1 MYKIA
6 GMAKPGIEE
15 KEIKELQINEDLVEA
30 FELYDLN
37 DLDTI
42 NELTEGIEQINE
54 LGKVYRH
61 IHVELEMAMGE
72 KNHSEHYNN
81 YPKVIEQIRTFLKNA
96 RTKIKTLRLREK
108 EIDEE
113 KRVLDKLSEEEKVL
127 KAKKESEGKMRD
139 SLRIEEQVFQDK
151 LRSEIENFEFEEIN
165 EIQETCNKFHIL
177 LEEYYNLLSRVKI
190 AFTDDYENEFKVV
203 FETTIAKIRD
213 QIKEGKLKIRE
224 LNSVIEANVSQGKTL
239 KEKEAHDNFIKEQKF
254 HAGFVSREVEMR
266 CTALC
271 IKCDPSEL
279 ENMSDYQILE
289 QHKNM
294 SAIDRESTNEIP

>member
-1 MYKIA
+1 M
-6 GMAKPGIEE
+6 
-15 KEIKELQINEDLVEA
+15 
-30 FELYDLN
+30 
-37 DLDTI
+37 
-42 NELTEGIEQINE
+42 
-54 LGKVYRH
+54 GKVYRH
-61 IHVELEMAMGE
+61 IHVELEKAMGG
-72 KNHSEHYNN
+72 KPHSEHYNN

-96 RTKIKTLRLREK
+96 RTKIKILRLREK

-190 AFTDDYENEFKVV
+190 TFTDDYENEFKVV

-224 LNSVIEANVSQGKTL
+224 LNSVIKTAIYGVRPSGNLAECGLRKTAELTQSECPKAYDIIMNDMYVDDCMSGDDSFDETLQVTEQLSVALAKGGFSLKGFTFSGKAPPEHL
-239 KEKEAHDNFIKEQKF
+239 SND
-254 HAGFVSREVEMR
+254 G
-266 CTALC
+266 
-271 IKCDPSEL
+271 
-279 ENMSDYQILE
+279 
-289 QHKNM
+289 
-294 SAIDRESTNEIP
+294 